1 MMKTI
6 LLCDAG
12 KCRKILQLE
21 MDADADGGE
30 LREALRRAALEYCQ
44 TEEGHRLFLEKG
56 GLGYEDFAN
65 YVPEAIRKKHGIL
78 EMTVITPDLVVD
90 GEEQQLLSSNDAI
103 HLAEHFHSLSDANGD
118 TCKVAVRL
126 AEMWGIMETLD
137 GQDVLAECGTE
148 QNICRLIAWA
158 EEYVSEGN
166 NDLPAFFKEKLRRL
180 RE

>member
-12 KCRKILQLE
+12 KCRKIMQIE
-21 MDADADGGE
+21 MDADNGG
-30 LREALRRAALEYCQ
+30 LQEALRRAALEYCRM
-44 TEEGHRLFLEKG
+44 EEGHRLFLERG
-56 GLGYEDFAN
+56 GLEYEDFVN

-90 GEEQQLLSSNDAI
+90 GEEQLLSSNDAI

-148 QNICRLIAWA
+148 QNISRLIAWA